1 MNAYQKKQTYEKCC
15 NMIVSCKTRQQL
27 NVAKNYINLFNNIIQ
42 SRYIKMLLN
51 DLVQQHSL
59 YCV

>member
-27 NVAKNYINLFNNIIQ
+27 NVAKNYINLFNNIIE

-51 DLVQQHSL
+51 DLIQQHSL

>member
-15 NMIVSCKTRQQL
+15 NIIVSCKTRDQL
-27 NVAKNYINLFNNIIQ
+27 NVAKNYINLFDKIIG

-51 DLVQQHSL
+51 DLIQQHSL

>member
-15 NMIVSCKTRQQL
+15 NMIVSCNTRDQL

-51 DLVQQHSL
+51 DLVQEHSIN
-59 YCV
+59 CV